1 MCASLDD
8 YIVLNVYFSTQSMWN
23 ILVPFFSS
31 CKCILV
37 FFYKFCRIFKSAEKL
52 RC

>member
-37 FFYKFCRIFKSAEKL
+37 FFTSSVAFLNLLKS
-52 RC
+52 